1 MIEITVGVGVIALAS
16 TSLVTIAAAFAR
28 TEVRQREVF
37 RQLGKKAEK
46 EGPSYSGSTTS
57 LEVQVKSSPE
67 MSPSSSSQAVPA
79 KLISTHDV

>member
-1 MIEITVGVGVIALAS
+1 MIEVTTGIIALAS

-46 EGPSYSGSTTS
+46 EVV
-57 LEVQVKSSPE
+57 EVQLKAMDE
-67 MSPSSSSQAVPA
+67 
-79 KLISTHDV
+79 KLDLMIEHFNIRR

>member
-37 RQLGKKAEK
+37 RQLSNKAQK
-46 EGPSYSGSTTS
+46 DVV
-57 LEVQVKSSPE
+57 EVQLE
-67 MSPSSSSQAVPA
+67 AVND
-79 KLISTHDV
+79 KLDLIITQVQLIQRR

>member
-37 RQLGKKAEK
+37 RQLSKKAEK
-46 EGPSYSGSTTS
+46 EVV
-57 LEVQVKSSPE
+57 EVQLKAMDE
-67 MSPSSSSQAVPA
+67 
-79 KLISTHDV
+79 KLDLMIEHFNIRR

>member
-46 EGPSYSGSTTS
+46 EVV
-57 LEVQVKSSPE
+57 EVQLKAMDE
-67 MSPSSSSQAVPA
+67 
-79 KLISTHDV
+79 KLDLMIEHFNIRR

>member
-1 MIEITVGVGVIALAS
+1 MIEITVGVGVVALAS

-46 EGPSYSGSTTS
+46 EVV
-57 LEVQVKSSPE
+57 EVQLKAMDE
-67 MSPSSSSQAVPA
+67 
-79 KLISTHDV
+79 KLDLMIEHFNIRR

>member
-1 MIEITVGVGVIALAS
+1 MIEVSTGIIALAS

-46 EGPSYSGSTTS
+46 EVV
-57 LEVQVKSSPE
+57 EVQLE
-67 MSPSSSSQAVPA
+67 AMDE
-79 KLISTHDV
+79 KLDLMIEHFNIMR